1 MEHDTIL
8 DIEWFESNYM
18 KLNEDEGHFLLSG
31 YKHDLMFAKFGQNRI
46 WESETQKLL
55 GVTIGKHLKIE
66 EDIVKQCK
74 KAGQKLSPLTRVC
87 NILDHECWR
96 TLMKGFIESHFGY
109 CPLSWMLINHLHEI
123 SLRMI
128 YNDYESS
135 SQELLELDNSVSIHH
150 KNIRLLAIELF

>member
-1 MEHDTIL
+1 
-8 DIEWFESNYM
+8 M

-87 NILDHECWR
+87 NILDHEC
-96 TLMKGFIESHFGY
+96 
-109 CPLSWMLINHLHEI
+109 
-123 SLRMI
+123 
-128 YNDYESS
+128 
-135 SQELLELDNSVSIHH
+135 
-150 KNIRLLAIELF
+150 